1 MAFEAQLDEALD
13 ADDIDAATT
22 LVIEALGPQILAYLR
37 SVMRA
42 PDEAEDVFAVFAEN
56 VWKGLPTWRR
66 QSSVRTWAYRVA
78 WNAASHLLR
87 DPYRR
92 RRQRLPSTLAS
103 RVAQAVVSSARQ
115 SMEREANALDEI
127 RATLAPEEQ
136 SLLTLRVDRDLSW
149 REVAEIMA
157 EPGMPPADPA
167 TLRKRYERLRQKV
180 ARLARE
186 RGLLR
191 D

>member
-1 MAFEAQLDEALD
+1 MDFEARLNEALD
-13 ADDIDAATT
+13 AGDIDAAAT
-22 LVIEALGPQILAYLR
+22 LVIQSLGPQILAYLR

-56 VWKGLPTWRR
+56 VWKGLPSWRR
-66 QSSVRTWAYRVA
+66 QSSIRTWAYRVA
-78 WNAASHLLR
+78 WNAATHLLR

-92 RRQRLPSTLAS
+92 RRDRFPTTMAS
-103 RVAQAVVSSARQ
+103 RVAQAVVSSGRGTRERQ
-115 SMEREANALDEI
+115 ASALDEI

-136 SLLTLRVDRDLSW
+136 SLLTLRLDRDLSW
-149 REVAEIMA
+149 REVSEIMA
-157 EPGMPPADPA
+157 EPGTPATDPA
-167 TLRKRYERLRQKV
+167 TLRKRYERVRPTV